1 MKNSQQLKDLI
12 KNMTKETVIN
22 PQILITKYMIERLL
36 ERTLVLK

>member
-12 KNMTKETVIN
+12 KNMTKETGIN

-36 ERTLVLK
+36 ERISVS